1 LVLLYNPPRPGA
13 GGDSQGMVDY
23 MHEKL
28 NLLMKNRPYCEIQT
42 LKSFG
47 PPKIIAHYNNGSIKN
62 VTVSRWK
69 KQEIER
75 EINRV
80 CDASGSIDQKKF
92 TQPVLRGE
100 ESALNKLPSWDPFH
114 AEKIFRP

>member
-23 MHEKL
+23 MQERLKL
-28 NLLMKNRPYCEIQT
+28 LVKNRPYCEIQAQ
-42 LKSFG
+42 KSFG

-62 VTVSRWK
+62 VNVSRWK
-69 KQEIER
+69 KQDIEK
-75 EINRV
+75 EVNRV

-92 TQPVLRGE
+92 PQPVLRGE
-100 ESALNKLPSWDPFH
+100 GSALDKMPIWDPFH
-114 AEKIFRP
+114 TEKIFRP